1 MARVGTGILVLCL
14 LTGFAVAY
22 TAKFDAVRKLGIA
35 LRGIEDKVTVMI
47 EAVQP

>member
-1 MARVGTGILVLCL
+1 MIRVGTGFLVLVL

-22 TAKFDAVRKLGIA
+22 TAKFDVVRGLGIA
-35 LRGIEDKVTVMI
+35 LRGIEDKVTLMI